1 MIELSFYHGKCSI
14 GDEKQYCYRGRQWRI
29 WNINFS
35 ISYEFVCNSRSRNII
50 LSQSVKYEHVR
61 ILFIKKYVLCFSLIQ
76 HGQLLP
82 NHLHLPSWKS
92 CNIGSSNSHLQ
103 LTKMWHWILLH
114 RLRLATVKH
123 EHIEVKTG
131 FIQSCSCCSRWCMRF
146 VRRNQKISD
155 LFVQQNAELI
165 YRMKRFECLFHS
177 ISTKKT
183 REIFSFVNVNWHHST
198 AKWNLKFHVCT
209 IMLMCDPY
217 TLKARAISMPN
228 ANLMCDV
235 IKGLH
240 LEDQQDFIFVPQVDV
255 IHFLGCFN
263 LKQDSSLW
271 RERRDKLK
279 WKHWIETKL
288 KDS

>member
-1 MIELSFYHGKCSI
+1 MMHEICTSKS
-14 GDEKQYCYRGRQWRI
+14 K
-29 WNINFS
+29 NFR
-35 ISYEFVCNSRSRNII
+35 FVCSTKCWTY
-50 LSQSVKYEHVR
+50 LSNE
-61 ILFIKKYVLCFSLIQ
+61 
-76 HGQLLP
+76 
-82 NHLHLPSWKS
+82 
-92 CNIGSSNSHLQ
+92 
-103 LTKMWHWILLH
+103 
-114 RLRLATVKH
+114 
-123 EHIEVKTG
+123 
-131 FIQSCSCCSRWCMRF
+131 
-146 VRRNQKISD
+146 KIRVSFP
-155 LFVQQNAELI
+155 LNLN
-165 YRMKRFECLFHS
+165 
-177 ISTKKT
+177 KKT

-228 ANLMCDV
+228 ANLMCYV

>member
-1 MIELSFYHGKCSI
+1 MSTLKSKLVLFNLVVVVVDDAWDLYVEIEKFQICLFNKML
-14 GDEKQYCYRGRQWRI
+14 
-29 WNINFS
+29 N
-35 ISYEFVCNSRSRNII
+35 
-50 LSQSVKYEHVR
+50 
-61 ILFIKKYVLCFSLIQ
+61 LFIEWKDSSVFS
-76 HGQLLP
+76 
-82 NHLHLPSWKS
+82 
-92 CNIGSSNSHLQ
+92 
-103 LTKMWHWILLH
+103 T
-114 RLRLATVKH
+114 
-123 EHIEVKTG
+123 
-131 FIQSCSCCSRWCMRF
+131 QS
-146 VRRNQKISD
+146 
-155 LFVQQNAELI
+155 QQ
-165 YRMKRFECLFHS
+165 
-177 ISTKKT
+177 KKT

-228 ANLMCDV
+228 ANLMCYV